1 MVAEAHPFCYISGS
15 DPSDPSAPRRAAQEV
30 RGNLSKSKDKLPGL
44 VADAAGWALE
54 RKTLDPVL
62 LDVRGL
68 CSYADFLLV
77 LGGSSGRQ
85 VRAIA
90 ESIRRGMRADGH
102 KTLGSEGTDEGRWV
116 LLDYGEVVVHIF
128 LDELR
133 DFYDLESLW
142 AEAPRL
148 GMNVPSKATS

>member
-1 MVAEAHPFCYISGS
+1 M
-15 DPSDPSAPRRAAQEV
+15 
-30 RGNLSKSKDKLPGL
+30 SKSKAELPTI

-54 RKTLDPVL
+54 KNALDPAL
-62 LDVRGL
+62 LDVQGL

-77 LGGSSGRQ
+77 LAGKSGRQ

-102 KTLGSEGTDEGRWV
+102 RTLGSEGADQARWV

-128 LDELR
+128 RDELR

-142 AEAPRL
+142 VEAKRL
-148 GMNVPSKATS
+148 PLNVPSKSR

>member
-1 MVAEAHPFCYISGS
+1 M
-15 DPSDPSAPRRAAQEV
+15 
-30 RGNLSKSKDKLPGL
+30 SKPQAKLPTI
-44 VADAAGWALE
+44 VADATGWALE
-54 RKTLDPVL
+54 KKAQEPVL

-77 LGGSSGRQ
+77 LAGSSGRQ

-90 ESIRRGMRADGH
+90 ESIRRGMRSDGH
-102 KTLGSEGTDEGRWV
+102 RTLGAEGADEARWV

-142 AEAPRL
+142 VEAPRL
-148 GMNVPSKATS
+148 SLNVPSKSRT